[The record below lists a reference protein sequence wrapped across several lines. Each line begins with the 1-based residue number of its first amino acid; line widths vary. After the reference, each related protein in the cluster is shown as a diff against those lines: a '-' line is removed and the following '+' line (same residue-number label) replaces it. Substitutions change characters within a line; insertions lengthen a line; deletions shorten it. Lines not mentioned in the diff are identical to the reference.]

1 MQECGSFFIC
11 HIATTIITDDPEEEE
26 TTHFRLTCSNRRPLG
41 GIGYCTALRKA
52 AALIQS
58 VNIRVMSRVSGWD
71 NSGIIH
77 VNLCIHKVQLR
88 RVAMHANEADG
99 GRKKKKRKK
108 KTLWPVVRSSVEN
121 TGVWHSSLTRPL
133 RSGGDGGGQHRK
145 LMRALLQLNSIAW
158 WLMEA

>member
-1 MQECGSFFIC
+1 MQRFRKKMIYIFFFQ
-11 HIATTIITDDPEEEE
+11 HVAKKIITDYDDDPEQEE
-26 TTHFRLTCSNRRPLG
+26 TTGLRLTCSNRRPLG
-41 GIGYCTALRKA
+41 SIGYSTALRKA

-99 GRKKKKRKK
+99 GRGKKKKRTEK
-108 KTLWPVVRSSVEN
+108 
-121 TGVWHSSLTRPL
+121 SL
-133 RSGGDGGGQHRK
+133 SGGGAFKCGEYGGLALEPDSAPEKWRRWW
-145 LMRALLQLNSIAW
+145 RAAPRTNEGLIAT
-158 WLMEA
+158 